1 MKIRNF
7 LQAKIHRVTLTGA
20 NPDYEGSIAVCPE
33 LLEASGIMPF
43 EQVDVYNL
51 DNGERL
57 TTYAI
62 SGEKGEVVLN
72 GAAALKGKPGQK
84 VIIAAYVGLDLEAV
98 FAHKPVLIFVDAQ
111 NRIREVK
118 NGR

>member
-7 LQAKIHRVTLTGA
+7 LQAKIHRVILTGA
-20 NPDYEGSIAVCPE
+20 DLNYEGSISICPE

-57 TTYAI
+57 TTYVI
-62 SGEKGEVVLN
+62 EGEKGQIKLN
-72 GAAALKGKPGQK
+72 GAAAHKGKAGQK
-84 VIIAAYVGLDLEAV
+84 VIIAAYVGLDRDEV
-98 FAHKPVLIFVDAQ
+98 YSHKPTLVFVDDK
-111 NRIREVK
+111 NKVREVS
-118 NGR
+118 NG